1 MAILIGVDDGEY
13 GGYESG
19 YFNGQKE
26 MQKKAFA
33 DGRKPELE
41 RHFATA
47 RKLLALGMSRE
58 KIQELTG
65 FSKKEMAM
73 L

>member
-1 MAILIGVDDGEY
+1 
-13 GGYESG
+13 
-19 YFNGQKE
+19 